1 MKLDNY
7 NLNFY
12 IKNFKS
18 SKFLSK
24 EEEILLAKN
33 FKFRKD
39 INSAK
44 RLVESNLNYV
54 IKIASNY
61 SGYGFF
67 IKDLVQV
74 GVIGLMKAVKNFD
87 PDKKIRLI
95 SFAIYWVKSEIHEY
109 IIKNLKIVKIIKT
122 KNQKKLF
129 FNLNKIKKI
138 SRLTL
143 REKNVISN
151 LLNIKKKD
159 IDYLENN
166 LQKNDISL
174 IYAEFNYNKIL
185 NAENN
190 FFYFKNDPLSILE
203 KNNWI
208 NYINKSFYFIYNKL
222 DNRSKKILFYRW
234 ISSKKYTLKQLGVMY
249 NVSSE
254 RIRQLEKNAL
264 NKLKT
269 QLLDTKFC

>member
-174 IYAEFNYNKIL
+174 IDAEFNYNKIL